1 MLKMGSEKKKKRSRA
16 STKSMISFNDIESM
30 LLNLALVSALL
41 ASIILSLVLT
51 ITTEE
56 LDLADRFYL
65 ASRHYLFRHH
75 FRPDATLL
83 PCVGSIDAN
92 ETMSHIYVMSDYY
105 PSLYENIMSGAC
117 RAPNLQLARDIEA
130 SVTMPELH
138 AFVESNLV
146 ELVRFN
152 EWIVPSYGV
161 SEHTNKCASAM
172 LAAICISVFQYY
184 SLLMSSARQDPAALA
199 RWWMPIGF
207 TLTSMGYVLIVYGI
221 YYFLNTLDGIIMVR
235 RAYTYEDGMWT
246 YGVKEVVIR
255 TLFFGLLPATLAQT
269 AWAYAASTIFWHALE
284 ATAPRLAERLVGLA
298 TRLAECWR
306 STERWRVLS
315 VNGDEEYDAGEAA
328 WHKCR
333 EQLAAAGL
341 EFQLM
346 KDALHEEEGDG
357 PMLLDRAMK
366 DAGVASPGTR
376 LRVLGFLMHTS
387 LSAEDLEHRER
398 RWMADNTDES
408 TKVIA
413 E

>member
-83 PCVGSIDAN
+83 PCAGEINAN
-92 ETMSHIYVMSDYY
+92 ETMSHIYVMS
-105 PSLYENIMSGAC
+105 
-117 RAPNLQLARDIEA
+117 
-130 SVTMPELH
+130 
-138 AFVESNLV
+138 
-146 ELVRFN
+146 
-152 EWIVPSYGV
+152 
-161 SEHTNKCASAM
+161 
-172 LAAICISVFQYY
+172 
-184 SLLMSSARQDPAALA
+184 
-199 RWWMPIGF
+199 
-207 TLTSMGYVLIVYGI
+207 
-221 YYFLNTLDGIIMVR
+221 
-235 RAYTYEDGMWT
+235 
-246 YGVKEVVIR
+246 
-255 TLFFGLLPATLAQT
+255 
-269 AWAYAASTIFWHALE
+269 
-284 ATAPRLAERLVGLA
+284 
-298 TRLAECWR
+298 
-306 STERWRVLS
+306 
-315 VNGDEEYDAGEAA
+315 
-328 WHKCR
+328 
-333 EQLAAAGL
+333 
-341 EFQLM
+341 
-346 KDALHEEEGDG
+346 GDG

-408 TKVIA
+408 AKVIA

>member
-1 MLKMGSEKKKKRSRA
+1 MPTPTPTPLLPSTMLKMGSEKKKKRSRA

-83 PCVGSIDAN
+83 PCAGEINAN

-172 LAAICISVFQYY
+172 LTVAV
-184 SLLMSSARQDPAALA
+184 
-199 RWWMPIGF
+199 
-207 TLTSMGYVLIVYGI
+207 
-221 YYFLNTLDGIIMVR
+221 
-235 RAYTYEDGMWT
+235 
-246 YGVKEVVIR
+246 
-255 TLFFGLLPATLAQT
+255 
-269 AWAYAASTIFWHALE
+269 
-284 ATAPRLAERLVGLA
+284 VGLW
-298 TRLAECWR
+298 LP
-306 STERWRVLS
+306 S
-315 VNGDEEYDAGEAA
+315 V
-328 WHKCR
+328 
-333 EQLAAAGL
+333 
-341 EFQLM
+341 
-346 KDALHEEEGDG
+346 
-357 PMLLDRAMK
+357 
-366 DAGVASPGTR
+366 
-376 LRVLGFLMHTS
+376 
-387 LSAEDLEHRER
+387 
-398 RWMADNTDES
+398 
-408 TKVIA
+408 
-413 E
+413 